1 MKCTTIIDAN
11 RKEVVIYTDRITNE
25 TKAIEGFVSGLDTDI
40 QAYKNKE
47 IVLLNQNEVYCFT
60 TENGVVYAITEK
72 EKLLVKQRIFQLEEL
87 LSDNFLKI
95 NQSSLANINYI
106 KRFDA
111 SFGGSLIVIFKNGYK
126 DYVSRRQTRLVKER
140 IGIK

>member
-1 MKCTTIIDAN
+1 MKCTTIIDN
-11 RKEVVIYTDRITNE
+11 ERKEVLIYTDKITNE
-25 TKAIEGFVSGLDTDI
+25 TKAIECFVLGLETEI

-47 IVLLNQNEVYCFT
+47 TILLSQNEVYCFT
-60 TENGVVYAITEK
+60 SENGSIYAITEN

-87 LSDNFLKI
+87 LSDNFVKI
-95 NQSSLANINYI
+95 NQSSLANITKI

-111 SFGGSLIVIFKNGYK
+111 SFGGSLLVIFKNGYR
-126 DYVSRRQTRLVKER
+126 DYVSRRQTKAVKER